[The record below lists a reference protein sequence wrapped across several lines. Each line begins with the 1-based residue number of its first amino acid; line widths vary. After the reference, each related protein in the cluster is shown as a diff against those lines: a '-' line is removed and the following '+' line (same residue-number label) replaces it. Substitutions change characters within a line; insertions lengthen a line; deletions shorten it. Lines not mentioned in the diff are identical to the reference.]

1 MMLYQRGKGV
11 TQKQDSPINSACM
24 EEVISWTHCCDGCV
38 LYRTTVSFHLWTA
51 GSWGACSQADTWVGS
66 KRKYLGR
73 VETGW
78 DVLRRYYI
86 QHSFLLL
93 YLLLF
98 PLILSLPVLLNNL
111 AVSSKTQKC
120 KLYITA
126 ITQGI
131 ACTPSH
137 TNTQMFDTL
146 GCQRGW
152 ISDFA
157 IISIFL
163 GNVLLIAKPHIYL
176 DKNKQHNNYENNN
189 LATAI

>member
-1 MMLYQRGKGV
+1 MG
-11 TQKQDSPINSACM
+11 
-24 EEVISWTHCCDGCV
+24 EVISWTHCCDGCV

-78 DVLRRYYI
+78 DVLGRYYI
-86 QHSFLLL
+86 QHSS
-93 YLLLF
+93 
-98 PLILSLPVLLNNL
+98 PTSVPPALSSFMFFLPVLLNNL
-111 AVSSKTQKC
+111 TVLSRTQKC

-126 ITQGI
+126 NTLGST
-131 ACTPSH
+131 CMWSP
-137 TNTQMFDTL
+137 TNTQMSDIL
-146 GCQRGW
+146 SCQMGW

-163 GNVLLIAKPHIYL
+163 VIYF
-176 DKNKQHNNYENNN
+176 
-189 LATAI
+189 